1 MTEKTPSSAGPQPA
15 SEHDQADPGLVDP
28 TPNPVPAGLPFQ
40 EAARVAGGILDEVC
54 KAVFGKREEI
64 RLILAGLLADGH
76 VLLDDVPGVAK
87 TLTARSIAAAA
98 GLEFSRVQ
106 FTPDVLP
113 ADITGSLVLD
123 LTTRIPEFRPGPV
136 FSNLLLADEV
146 NRAPAKTQ
154 AALLEAM
161 QERQVTA
168 DRDTHRLPRPFL
180 VIATQNP
187 IESEGTYPLPE
198 AQLDRFLL
206 RTTMGYPSEA
216 DEVTLLEKRIERR
229 RDDVRLTP
237 VCDAQT
243 FVAIQQSIEDIHLDQ
258 RLLSYCVALVRAT
271 RSETQL
277 AVGSSPRGT
286 LALAKLSRAAALMAG
301 REFVSPDDIRS
312 LVVPALAHRVVL
324 SDDAW
329 ARRVSP
335 ETVVQRAVDRVP
347 VPQSP

>member
-1 MTEKTPSSAGPQPA
+1 MTASATPPESPAASAA
-15 SEHDQADPGLVDP
+15 RSANRLSHADP
-28 TPNPVPAGLPFQ
+28 TEALPF
-40 EAARVAGGILDEVC
+40 EDAARVVEAILDEVC
-54 KAVFGKREEI
+54 RAVVGKREVM
-64 RLILAGLLADGH
+64 RLILAGLIADGH

-98 GLEFSRVQ
+98 GLRFSRVQ

-123 LTTRIPEFRPGPV
+123 PAARRPEFRPGPV
-136 FSNLLLADEV
+136 FTDVLLADEV

-168 DRDTHRLPRPFL
+168 DGVTHELPRPFL

-187 IESEGTYPLPE
+187 IESEGTYQLPE

-216 DEVTLLEKRIERR
+216 DEMTLLAERIERR
-229 RDDVRLTP
+229 TDEVRLTP
-237 VCDAQT
+237 ACDVAT
-243 FVAIQQSIEDIHLDQ
+243 FLAIQQSVEHIHIDP
-258 RLLSYCVALVRAT
+258 RLLGYCVTLVRAT
-271 RSETQL
+271 RSEAQL
-277 AVGSSPRGT
+277 EVGCSPRGT
-286 LALAKLSRAAALMAG
+286 LALVKLTRAAALLAG
-301 REFVSPDDIRS
+301 RDYVGPDDIRS
-312 LVVPALAHRVVL
+312 MAIPALAHRVVL

-329 ARRVSP
+329 ARRTNP
-335 ETVVQRAVDRVP
+335 EDVVRRAIDRVP
-347 VPQSP
+347 VPQAT

>member
-1 MTEKTPSSAGPQPA
+1 MTA
-15 SEHDQADPGLVDP
+15 SL
-28 TPNPVPAGLPFQ
+28 TPAGSRRLTVQPQTAAESSEDALAPLPFTD
-40 EAARVAGGILDEVC
+40 ANRVAEAILDEVC
-54 KAVFGKREEI
+54 RAVIGKRDVI
-64 RLILAGLLADGH
+64 RLILAGLIADGH

-87 TLTARSIAAAA
+87 TLTARSIATAA

-123 LTTRIPEFRPGPV
+123 MATRRPEFRPGPV
-136 FSNLLLADEV
+136 FTHLLLADEV

-154 AALLEAM
+154 SALLEAM

-168 DRDTHRLPRPFL
+168 DGATHVLSRPFL

-216 DEVTLLEKRIERR
+216 DELTMVSERIERR
-229 RDDVRLTP
+229 TENVRLEP
-237 VCDAQT
+237 VCDAAT
-243 FVAIQQSIEDIHLDQ
+243 FLSVQRSIEDIHFDE
-258 RLLSYCVALVRAT
+258 RLLEYCVTLVRAT
-271 RSETQL
+271 RAEPQL
-277 AVGSSPRGT
+277 EVGCSPRGT
-286 LALAKLSRAAALMAG
+286 LALVKLTRAAALLAG
-301 REFVSPDDIRS
+301 RDYVGPDDIRAMA
-312 LVVPALAHRVVL
+312 VPALAHRVVL

-329 ARRVSP
+329 ARRTNP
-335 ETVVQRAVDRVP
+335 EDLVRRAVDRVS
-347 VPQSP
+347 VPQAR

>member
-1 MTEKTPSSAGPQPA
+1 
-15 SEHDQADPGLVDP
+15 
-28 TPNPVPAGLPFQ
+28 
-40 EAARVAGGILDEVC
+40 
-54 KAVFGKREEI
+54 
-64 RLILAGLLADGH
+64 

-87 TLTARSIAAAA
+87 TLTARSIATAA
-98 GLEFSRVQ
+98 GLDFARIQ

-123 LTTRIPEFRPGPV
+123 VTTQRPHFRRGPV
-136 FSNLLLADEV
+136 FTNLLLADEI

-168 DRDTHRLPRPFL
+168 DGVTHALPRPFL

-216 DEVTLLEKRIERR
+216 DEITLLADRLDRR
-229 RDDVRLTP
+229 TDEVALEP
-237 VCDAQT
+237 VCDAAT
-243 FVAIQQSIEDIHLDQ
+243 FIGVQRALEHIHVDR
-258 RLLSYCVALVRAT
+258 RLLAYCVALVGAT
-271 RSETQL
+271 RAAPDL
-277 AVGSSPRGT
+277 ALGSSPRGT
-286 LALAKLSRAAALMAG
+286 LALVKLTRAVALMEG
-301 REFVSPDDIRS
+301 RDYVGPDDVRGIA
-312 LVVPALAHRVVL
+312 VPALAHRVVL

-329 ARRVSP
+329 ARREDP
-335 ETVVQRAVDRVP
+335 EEVVRRAVDRVP
-347 VPQSP
+347 LPSA

>member
-1 MTEKTPSSAGPQPA
+1 MTSPPASRDFTGAPPRSAGHPESESYEVPPQA
-15 SEHDQADPGLVDP
+15 
-28 TPNPVPAGLPFQ
+28 LPFE
-40 EAARVAGGILDEVC
+40 EAAALAEGILDEVC
-54 KAVFGKREEI
+54 RAVVGKRDVI

-76 VLLDDVPGVAK
+76 ILLDDVPGVAK

-98 GLEFSRVQ
+98 GFDFARVQ

-123 LTTRIPEFRPGPV
+123 LTTHKPEFRPGPV
-136 FSNLLLADEV
+136 FANLLLADEV

-161 QERQVTA
+161 QERQVTS
-168 DRDTHRLPRPFL
+168 DRVSYRLPRPFL

-216 DEVTLLEKRIERR
+216 DEVNLLADRIERR
-229 RDDVRLTP
+229 KDEVDLCP
-237 VCDAQT
+237 VCHAPS
-243 FVAIQQSIEDIHLDQ
+243 FLAIQQTLERVHLDE
-258 RLLSYCVALVRAT
+258 RLLEYCVALVRET
-271 RSETQL
+271 RSEPQL

-286 LALAKLSRAAALMAG
+286 LALAKLARATALMAG
-301 REFVSPDDIRS
+301 REFVSPDDIRA
-312 LVVPALAHRVVL
+312 LVAPALAHRVVL
-324 SDDAW
+324 GDDAW
-329 ARRVSP
+329 ARRANP
-335 ETVVQRAVDRVP
+335 EDVVRQAVDRVP
-347 VPQSP
+347 APDRK